1 MSCWWGV
8 RPVQWEYTYTYIYI
22 YVYICI
28 INPTQRYHLSTEVEV
43 RLRQFFR
50 SFSSLRGRK
59 TLRSPFVFFLFFFN
73 VFVFHFFIFIFLQS
87 QLCEHKEKWKITEKL
102 WIKKKKST
110 TLKRTTK
117 RNVLR
122 QETTLCRRPNA
133 LFSLAKWEFPFEG
146 SQIYEK
152 VQGPPSAPDGTHFC
166 DFSPRES

>member
-1 MSCWWGV
+1 M
-8 RPVQWEYTYTYIYI
+8 
-22 YVYICI
+22 
-28 INPTQRYHLSTEVEV
+28 
-43 RLRQFFR
+43 
-50 SFSSLRGRK
+50 
-59 TLRSPFVFFLFFFN
+59 
-73 VFVFHFFIFIFLQS
+73 
-87 QLCEHKEKWKITEKL
+87 
-102 WIKKKKST
+102 KKKKST

-122 QETTLCRRPNA
+122 QETTLCRRSNA